1 MPRKKTIS
9 DADVLRAAIRAM
21 YAGGPADFTLAGV
34 AETAGI
40 APATLIQRFG
50 DKHGLIVAAIAHDNT
65 LFADALANLPKGRG
79 AEAVIDV
86 FRVLMAGDE
95 EVADVPESF
104 GEGLLWL
111 HQDMRDPDLNKLCR
125 ERFALLRAAIVAR
138 LPPVTLPP
146 QQAAQLI
153 EAVWNGALIQWGIER
168 KGRLDTYVFTSLKA
182 WFRLA
187 GLASRRRSG

>member
-1 MPRKKTIS
+1 MARRKTIS
-9 DADVLRAAIRAM
+9 DEDVLSAAIRAM

-34 AETAGI
+34 AAAAGI

-50 DKHGLIVAAIAHDNT
+50 DKHGLIVAAVAHDND
-65 LFADALANLPKGRG
+65 LFAAALAKLPKGRG
-79 AEAVIDV
+79 AKAVIDV
-86 FRVLMAGDE
+86 FRVLMAGNDE
-95 EVADVPESF
+95 DVADVSGEGF

-111 HQDMRDPDLNKLCR
+111 HQDMRDPDLNRLCR

-138 LPPVTLPP
+138 LPPLALPP

-153 EAVWNGALIQWGIER
+153 EAMWNGALIQWGIER
-168 KGRLDTYVFTSLKA
+168 KGRLDAYVFNSLKA

-187 GLASRRRSG
+187 KAKA

>member
-1 MPRKKTIS
+1 MARRKTIS
-9 DADVLRAAIRAM
+9 DEDVLSAAIRAM

-34 AETAGI
+34 AAAAGI

-50 DKHGLIVAAIAHDNT
+50 DKHGLIVAAVAHDND
-65 LFADALANLPKGRG
+65 LFAAALAKLPKGRG
-79 AEAVIDV
+79 AKAVIDV
-86 FRVLMAGDE
+86 FRVLMAGNDE
-95 EVADVPESF
+95 DVADVSDEGF

-111 HQDMRDPDLNKLCR
+111 HQDMRDPDLNRLCR

-138 LPPVTLPP
+138 LPPLALPP

-153 EAVWNGALIQWGIER
+153 EAMWNGALIQWGIER
-168 KGRLDTYVFTSLKA
+168 KGRLDAYVFNSLKA

-187 GLASRRRSG
+187 KAKA

>member
-1 MPRKKTIS
+1 MARRKTIS
-9 DADVLRAAIRAM
+9 DEDVLSAAIRAM

-34 AETAGI
+34 AAAAGI

-50 DKHGLIVAAIAHDNT
+50 DKHGLIVAAVAHDND
-65 LFADALANLPKGRG
+65 LFAAALAKLPKGRG

-86 FRVLMAGDE
+86 FRVLMAGNDE
-95 EVADVPESF
+95 DVADVSDEGF

-111 HQDMRDPDLNKLCR
+111 HQDMRDPDLNRLCR

-138 LPPVTLPP
+138 LPPLALPP

-153 EAVWNGALIQWGIER
+153 EAMWNGALIQWGIER
-168 KGRLDTYVFTSLKA
+168 KGRLDAYVFNSLKA

-187 GLASRRRSG
+187 KAKA

>member
-1 MPRKKTIS
+1 MPRKKIIS
-9 DADVLRAAIRAM
+9 DEDVLKAATRAM

-34 AETAGI
+34 AKAAGI

-50 DKHGLIVAAIAHDNT
+50 DKHGLIVAAVAHDNK
-65 LFADALANLPKGRG
+65 LFAEALAKLPRGRG
-79 AEAVIDV
+79 AEAVLDV
-86 FRVLMAGDE
+86 FRVLMAGNDE
-95 EVADVPESF
+95 ENDDAADESF

-138 LPPVTLPP
+138 LPPLALPP

-153 EAVWNGALIQWGIER
+153 EATWNGTLIQWGIER
-168 KGRLDTYVFTSLKA
+168 KGRLDTYVFNSLKA

-187 GLASRRRSG
+187 TTKAR